1 MPRRRPV
8 RTNAGAVAC
17 LGLLALSLTLSGC
30 TAGAVDVE
38 PTHPG
43 ADATACAR
51 LVAALPGTVAD
62 QGRRDVE
69 EAASAT
75 AAAWGDPAIVLRCGV
90 GEPSSFD
97 RFSTCQI
104 VNGVAW
110 YIPDEQITGSAT
122 DITMTTIGRKP
133 GVEVAIP
140 ADYFPPAATMVDL
153 ATALKR
159 HTERV
164 DRCG

>member
-1 MPRRRPV
+1 M
-8 RTNAGAVAC
+8 
-17 LGLLALSLTLSGC
+17 
-30 TAGAVDVE
+30 DVE
-38 PTHPG
+38 PTQPG
-43 ADATACAR
+43 ADAAACER
-51 LVAALPGTVAD
+51 LVDGLPETVAD
-62 QGRRDVE
+62 QERREVE
-69 EAASAT
+69 DAAATT

-90 GEPSSFD
+90 GEPASFD
-97 RFSTCQI
+97 RFSACQI

-122 DITMTTIGRKP
+122 DITTLTTKFSSSTIGRKP

-153 ATALKR
+153 AAALKR

-164 DRCG
+164 ERCG

>member
-1 MPRRRPV
+1 M
-8 RTNAGAVAC
+8 
-17 LGLLALSLTLSGC
+17 
-30 TAGAVDVE
+30 DVE
-38 PTHPG
+38 PTQPG
-43 ADATACAR
+43 ADAAACER
-51 LVAALPGTVAD
+51 LVDGLPETVAD
-62 QGRRDVE
+62 QERREVE
-69 EAASAT
+69 DAAATT

-90 GEPSSFD
+90 GEPASFD
-97 RFSTCQI
+97 RFSACQI

-153 ATALKR
+153 AAALKR

-164 DRCG
+164 ERCG